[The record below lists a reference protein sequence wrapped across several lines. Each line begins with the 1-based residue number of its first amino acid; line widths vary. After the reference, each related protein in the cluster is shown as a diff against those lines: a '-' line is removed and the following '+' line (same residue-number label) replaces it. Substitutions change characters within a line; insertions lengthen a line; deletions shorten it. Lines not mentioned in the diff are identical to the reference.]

1 MQPPPHSYDSLLL
14 PVKDRPE
21 SYPVPLGGTGLPYLE
36 QSHASAELICSAP
49 RRPWLVA
56 KCRNA
61 DIALVFKPSCKC
73 WNCPACAQINKKRWT
88 ARTFAA
94 VQQLI
99 DAGVSLDFVT
109 LTHRGYHTP
118 ESARKRWR
126 DCWPKVIQ
134 NARRHIANLFYCYV
148 HEVHK
153 SGVMHVHLICTH
165 TDSKRFWK
173 DTPAVRG
180 FGYMNYC
187 EPVRDPARAAF
198 YVSKYLGKQLEW
210 ASWPK
215 HWRRIGTCRHWPT
228 LPDPEQSPHWKFSK
242 VDTLYP
248 LTELYERLA
257 LDGYATHTVDHSAA
271 WDIVDQIS
279 LHIDDKLG

>member
-1 MQPPPHSYDSLLL
+1 MQPLPHSYDSLLL

-21 SYPVPLGGTGLPYLE
+21 SYPVPLGGTGLSCLE
-36 QSHASAELICSAP
+36 QSHGTEELICSTP

-56 KCRNA
+56 RCERA
-61 DIALVFKPSCKC
+61 GVALMFQPSCKT
-73 WNCPACAQINKKRWT
+73 WACPACGQTNRRKWT

-99 DAGVSLDFVT
+99 DAGVPLDFVT
-109 LTHRGYHTP
+109 LTHRGRHTP

-126 DCWPKVIQ
+126 DCWPKVAQ
-134 NARRHIANLFYCYV
+134 KARRDIKNLHYCYV

-153 SGVMHVHLICTH
+153 SGIMHVHLICTH
-165 TDSKRFWK
+165 TDDKRFWK
-173 DTPAVRG
+173 DAPAYRG

-198 YVSKYLGKQLEW
+198 YVSKYLGKQLELNT
-210 ASWPK
+210 WPK
-215 HWRRIGTCRHWPT
+215 HWRRIGTSRNWPA
-228 LPDPEQSPHWKFSK
+228 LDDPEPSPFWEFNKL
-242 VDTLYP
+242 DTLNP
-248 LTELYERLA
+248 LSSTADRLA
-257 LDGYATHTVDHSAA
+257 RNGYTVHMVDHSAA

-279 LHIDDKLG
+279 LELS